1 MDPGDHME
9 SLRKLLDN
17 LLKNVNSEAGLAS
30 WYFNHGPKCFNLRRA
45 FGRTSFAVSR
55 RLGNLGVSGSTPL
68 LERFGDA
75 RPMNAARSV
84 AARIKSSRAFG
95 AEILRAERFIQAEG

>member
-1 MDPGDHME
+1 
-9 SLRKLLDN
+9 LDN
-17 LLKNVNSEAGLAS
+17 LSKNANFEAGLAS
-30 WYFNHGPKCFNLRRA
+30 WYFNHGPEYFNLRRT

-55 RLGNLGVSGSTPL
+55 RLGNLGVSSSTPL

-84 AARIKSSRAFG
+84 TARIKSSRVLDA
-95 AEILRAERFIQAEG
+95 

>member
-17 LLKNVNSEAGLAS
+17 LLKNVNSEAGLVS
-30 WYFNHGPKCFNLRRA
+30 WYFNHSPKSFNLRRA
-45 FGRTSFAVSR
+45 VGRTSFAVSR
-55 RLGNLGVSGSTPL
+55 RLGNLGVSSSTPL

-84 AARIKSSRAFG
+84 TARIKSSRVLEA
-95 AEILRAERFIQAEG
+95 

>member
-30 WYFNHGPKCFNLRRA
+30 WYFNLRRT

-55 RLGNLGVSGSTPL
+55 RLGNLGVSSSTPL

-75 RPMNAARSV
+75 RPMNADRSV
-84 AARIKSSRAFG
+84 TARIKSSRAFG
-95 AEILRAERFIQAEG
+95 A